1 MQDIDACASN
11 NLIPHQRRPKSQH
24 RSSLMTILRDLQDLR
39 LTAVDLLVAIIDGS
53 GEFKAFRNAL
63 FALKNRTSLVGLL
76 ETLVQDE
83 KGRPIVTDWMLPH
96 ALGLVCDKIHTEME
110 AAKPFLRMNTG
121 DVSPEFIEHWDI
133 HKVMGPVANNIT
145 PTLTTILDAAGESKS
160 SRSKPKSVKSKN
172 RYTASLIL
180 MAQIHFLRSRNSAK
194 VPIGLGLQAWACGTS
209 RQMIDVLHRTCLVVS
224 YPSIASMV
232 QALADRSIE
241 RAKAAALRPHALAYD
256 NINISSSIFV
266 EQGPN
271 MMSKVQ
277 SGTFAV
283 VYELLNARVEDMDI
297 KPMIERLRCS
307 SPLVLSDL
315 RMTPHARQS
324 YRSQT
329 AVTIVRILTQY
340 VKGFEMQASDAI
352 LQYTPRRPLPH
363 GHKTIFHPL
372 RASTIE
378 EASIDGNL
386 LVHDDVYLVQLK
398 RPAEELNKMA
408 IPTFND
414 QLTNARIRGG
424 QHIRKKD
431 VSHWERREIF
441 QLAFGSFHLTMN
453 LLWCILE
460 THRGCLNQTGSLSQ
474 LFAVLEKT
482 RLGGEHPDYHTLLSA
497 LTQILH
503 GLILDAWHTECD
515 YSLLAGFAKADPTPQ
530 DLLDCA
536 HRIFEKYT
544 VPGPSTTIFGPTN
557 SKAPPVDLE
566 SGAGLPNLPADVV
579 RNNVAM
585 LLRDLLLVA
594 ELVNAI
600 SSGDFGRVEDI
611 LPTLACMFR
620 GSGSNN
626 YSTEILHLI
635 FNIKEVWTPEFAYVI
650 CLAFL
655 VTSYTG
661 PLKQYH
667 P

>member
-1 MQDIDACASN
+1 
-11 NLIPHQRRPKSQH
+11 
-24 RSSLMTILRDLQDLR
+24 
-39 LTAVDLLVAIIDGS
+39 
-53 GEFKAFRNAL
+53 
-63 FALKNRTSLVGLL
+63 
-76 ETLVQDE
+76 
-83 KGRPIVTDWMLPH
+83 
-96 ALGLVCDKIHTEME
+96 
-110 AAKPFLRMNTG
+110 
-121 DVSPEFIEHWDI
+121 
-133 HKVMGPVANNIT
+133 
-145 PTLTTILDAAGESKS
+145 
-160 SRSKPKSVKSKN
+160 
-172 RYTASLIL
+172 
-180 MAQIHFLRSRNSAK
+180 
-194 VPIGLGLQAWACGTS
+194 
-209 RQMIDVLHRTCLVVS
+209 MIDVLHRSCLVVS

-241 RAKAAALRPHALAYD
+241 RAKAAALQPHALAYD

-266 EQGPN
+266 KQGPN
-271 MMSKVQ
+271 TMSKVQ

-297 KPMIERLRCS
+297 KPMIERLRSS
-307 SPLVLSDL
+307 SPLEISDL
-315 RMTPHARQS
+315 RMTPHARQF
-324 YRSQT
+324 YKSQT
-329 AVTIVRILTQY
+329 AVTIVRILTKY
-340 VKGFEMQASDAI
+340 VKGFEMQASDAV
-352 LQYTPRRPLPH
+352 LQYTPRRPLPP

-398 RPAEELNKMA
+398 RSTNELNQTA

-424 QHIRKKD
+424 QLIRKKD
-431 VSHWERREIF
+431 ISHWERREVF

-460 THRGCLNQTGSLSQ
+460 THRGSLNQTGSLSH

-503 GLILDAWHTECD
+503 GLILDAWRTECD
-515 YSLLAGFAKADPTPQ
+515 YSSLADFAKAGPTPQ
-530 DLLDCA
+530 DLLSCA
-536 HRIFEKYT
+536 HRIFDKYA
-544 VPGPSTTIFGPTN
+544 VPGPNSTIFGPMN
-557 SKAPPVDLE
+557 PKALPADLE
-566 SGAGLPNLPADVV
+566 SGSGLPSLPADVV
-579 RNNVAM
+579 RNNIA
-585 LLRDLLLVA
+585 LLIRDLLYVA

-600 SSGDFGRVEDI
+600 ASGDFGRIEDI

-626 YSTEILHLI
+626 YSMEILHLI

-655 VTSYTG
+655 VTFHTG
-661 PLKQYH
+661 LLKQHH
-667 P
+667 PRQHACEPLRSCWACDGNRLEH